1 MIVNYDSVA
10 VQALYNHWGDDCVE
24 ASWFTG
30 LVDYTPWTDATHTLL
45 FTECWTGV
53 PEPSAPEAA
62 YLRPGVP
69 NPTSGGTTIAFGL
82 PAPCEAVTLRIYS
95 VSGRLVRTLLDGAV
109 PGGHHAAVWDGRD
122 DAGTNVASGVYVY
135 RLESATVTL
144 AGKVAM
150 LR

>member
-1 MIVNYDSVA
+1 MIANYDSVA
-10 VQALYNHWGDDCVE
+10 VAALYNYWGDDCAE

-30 LVDYTPWTDATHTLL
+30 LVDYTPWTDESHTLL
-45 FTECWTGV
+45 FNECWTGV
-53 PEPSAPEAA
+53 PESPAPAAA
-62 YLRPGVP
+62 YIRPGVP

-82 PAPCEAVTLRIYS
+82 PDACDAVTLRVYS

-109 PGGHHAAVWDGRD
+109 PGGHHAAVWDGCDDGGRD
-122 DAGTNVASGVYVY
+122 VASGVYVY
-135 RLESATVTL
+135 RLESGTVTL